1 MNARLTTSLSP
12 IFSIIKGFLVIDK
25 TAEVFAGP
33 KLRDM
38 CSDVGADLLLS
49 TIRKFLLP
57 GNGDF
62 VIFFTPDWNENMGVE
77 TNGGVEDFGVE
88 VCQGLTAGDK
98 ALFLPTKFL
107 SILVGIA

>member
-1 MNARLTTSLSP
+1 MNARLTMSLSP
-12 IFSIIKGFLVIDK
+12 NFSIIKDFLLIVK
-25 TAEVFAGP
+25 TVKEFAGP

-62 VIFFTPDWNENMGVE
+62 VIFFSPGWDEDMCVE

-98 ALFLPTKFL
+98 ALFYQPNF
-107 SILVGIA
+107 SPF